1 MKALSKMN
9 EGGHMAITNEKQ
21 KTIVA
26 DEQIVELYWARNEK
40 AIQLTDDKYG
50 PFLYHIAYNILHDR
64 LDCEECQNDTYNGIW
79 HSIPPHRPEVF
90 SIFISKIMRNIAGM
104 RFRERTRQKRIPSEM
119 TVCLDDLRDTLHSED
134 SPETEYLAKELGKY
148 INDYLSTLTDRQQY
162 VFVGRFY
169 IGDKLEVIAAEL
181 NVNISTVHRELERIK
196 QGLKSHLER
205 NGVYV

>member
-1 MKALSKMN
+1 MKALSEMK
-9 EGGHMAITNEKQ
+9 EGRHMTITNEKQ

-26 DEQIVELYWARNEK
+26 DEQIVELYWARDEK

-50 PFLYHIAYNILHDR
+50 QFLYRIAYNILHDR

-104 RFRERTRQKRIPSEM
+104 RFTERTRQKRIPSEM

-134 SPETEYLAKELGKY
+134 SPVTECLAKELGKY
-148 INDYLSTLTDRQQY
+148 INDFLSTLTDRQQY

-169 IGDKLEVIAAEL
+169 IGDKLEVIAEEL
-181 NVNISTVHRELERIK
+181 NVNISSVHRELEKIK

>member
-1 MKALSKMN
+1 MKALSEMK
-9 EGGHMAITNEKQ
+9 EGGHMAITNETQ

-26 DEQIVELYWARNEK
+26 DEQIVELYWARDEK

-50 PFLYHIAYNILHDR
+50 QFLYRIAYNILHDR

-79 HSIPPHRPEVF
+79 HSIPPNRPEVF

-104 RFRERTRQKRIPSEM
+104 RFRERTRKKEVPSEM
-119 TVCLDDLRDTLHSED
+119 TVCLDDLQDTLHSED
-134 SPETEYLAKELGKY
+134 SPETEYLAKELGKH
-148 INDYLSTLTDRQQY
+148 INDYLATISDRQQY
-162 VFVGRFY
+162 VFIGRFY
-169 IGDKLEVIAAEL
+169 MGDKLEVIAEEL
-181 NVNISTVHRELERIK
+181 NVNVSTVHREIEKIK